1 MRSKLTDFLTGTKV
15 LEEVESPINGEIKV
29 VKGLA
34 FGTYIQVEGLTQ
46 SGGILKSVW
55 KKPLKKIFNLQV
67 PISSVLVLGLGGGT
81 VAGLVRDFWEDAEIT
96 GVDLDPRMVEMGK
109 KYLGLVK
116 FNVDVVI
123 GDAYEFVKK
132 SKIQNPKSKYDLVL
146 VDLYIGREFPK
157 KFEKK
162 EFLLSVKKLI
172 REDGRVIFNRLYY
185 GEKRSEAVR
194 FGNKLE
200 KIFKKIEVVY
210 PEANVM
216 FVCSE

>member
-1 MRSKLTDFLTGTKV
+1 MFSPFEQFFV
-15 LEEVESPINGEIKV
+15 LIKKPIN
-29 VKGLA
+29 
-34 FGTYIQVEGLTQ
+34 
-46 SGGILKSVW
+46 
-55 KKPLKKIFNLQV
+55 
-67 PISSVLVLGLGGGT
+67 
-81 VAGLVRDFWEDAEIT
+81 
-96 GVDLDPRMVEMGK
+96 
-109 KYLGLVK
+109 
-116 FNVDVVI
+116 
-123 GDAYEFVKK
+123 
-132 SKIQNPKSKYDLVL
+132 
-146 VDLYIGREFPK
+146 
-157 KFEKK
+157 EKE